1 MKIYRYKGK
10 SNIIGQQVALLRKRM
25 IPTLTQ
31 KGLAEKLQLMGY
43 DFDRLTIQRIEAGTR
58 FVADYEVQALAKAL
72 GVEIAELFL

>member
-10 SNIIGQQVALLRKRM
+10 SIIIGQQVALLRKRM

>member
-1 MKIYRYKGK
+1 
-10 SNIIGQQVALLRKRM
+10 M